1 MRWWWTLVL
10 LCLGMFYFSPKAASS
25 PLQKADWIVVLG
37 AAQYNGAPSAI
48 LRNRLEAALRL
59 YRQGY
64 APRIAVTGGRRPGD
78 RYSEGEVGCRY
89 LQARGVPTSALYC
102 EKESR
107 RTWENLSNI
116 AAVIGKSRVIVVTD
130 EPHLPRALILAEQ
143 IGLKATGYAVRGQF
157 KESYWQRESWLAA
170 LARLGVR

>member
-1 MRWWWTLVL
+1 MRGWLMVMLVGLGL
-10 LCLGMFYFSPKAASS
+10 LAFSPKAASG

-37 AAQYNGAPSAI
+37 AAQYNGEPSTI
-48 LRNRLEAALRL
+48 FRNRLEAALRL

-64 APRIAVTGGRRPGD
+64 ASRIAVTGGRRPGD
-78 RYSEGEVGCRY
+78 LHSEGEVGCRY
-89 LQARGVPTSALYC
+89 LQERGVPPRALYC

-116 AAVIGKSRVIVVTD
+116 APVVGRSPIIVVTD

-143 IGLKATGYAVRGQF
+143 IGLKATGFAVQGQF
-157 KESYWQRESWLAA
+157 KASYWQREALAA
-170 LARLGVR
+170 LLARLGVR

>member
-1 MRWWWTLVL
+1 MRWWLAAL
-10 LCLGMFYFSPKAASS
+10 SIGLGMLVFSPKAASS
-25 PLQKADWIVVLG
+25 TLQKADWIVVLG
-37 AAQYNGAPSAI
+37 AAQYNGEPSTI

-89 LQARGVPTSALYC
+89 LQARGVPRSALYC
-102 EKESR
+102 EQESR

-116 AAVIGKSRVIVVTD
+116 APIIGNSKTIIVTD

-143 IGLKATGYAVRGQF
+143 VGLKATGFAVRGQF

-170 LARLGVR
+170 LARLGLR

>member
-1 MRWWWTLVL
+1 MRWWLAAL
-10 LCLGMFYFSPKAASS
+10 FIGLGMLVFSPKAASGA
-25 PLQKADWIVVLG
+25 LQKADWIVVLG
-37 AAQYNGAPSAI
+37 AAQLNGEPSII

-64 APRIAVTGGRRPGD
+64 APRIAATGGRRPGD

-89 LQARGVPTSALYC
+89 LQNRGVPRSALHC
-102 EKESR
+102 EQQSR
-107 RTWENLSNI
+107 STWENLNNI
-116 AAVIGKSRVIVVTD
+116 APVIGHAKTIIVTD

-143 IGLKATGYAVRGQF
+143 IGLNATGFAVQGRF

>member
-1 MRWWWTLVL
+1 MRWWLAVVLVG
-10 LCLGMFYFSPKAASS
+10 LGMLVFSPRAVSS
-25 PLQKADWIVVLG
+25 TLQKADWIVVLG
-37 AAQYNGAPSAI
+37 AAQYNGEPSII

-89 LQARGVPTSALYC
+89 LQARGVARSALYC
-102 EKESR
+102 ERQSR

-116 AAVIGKSRVIVVTD
+116 APIIGDSRAIIVTD

-143 IGLKATGYAVRGQF
+143 IGLKATGFAVRGQF
-157 KESYWQRESWLAA
+157 KESYWQRESLLAA
-170 LARLGVR
+170 LARLGLR

>member
-1 MRWWWTLVL
+1 MRWVWVLVL
-10 LCLGMFYFSPKAASS
+10 LSLGLLYFSPKAVSS

-37 AAQYNGAPSAI
+37 AAQYNGEPSVI
-48 LRNRLEAALRL
+48 FRNRLEAALRL

-89 LQARGVPTSALYC
+89 LQTKGVPRSALYC
-102 EKESR
+102 EQQSR
-107 RTWENLSNI
+107 RTVENLSNVAPI
-116 AAVIGKSRVIVVTD
+116 IGQSSVILVTD

-143 IGLKATGYAVRGQF
+143 LGIKASGFAVRGHF
-157 KESYWQRESWLAA
+157 KESYWQRESLLAV

>member
-1 MRWWWTLVL
+1 MRWWT
-10 LCLGMFYFSPKAASS
+10 LGMLFLGLVFFSPKAASGS
-25 PLQKADWIVVLG
+25 LQKADWIVVLG
-37 AAQYNGAPSAI
+37 AAQYNGVPSVI
-48 LRNRLEAALRL
+48 FRNRLEAALHL

-89 LQARGVPTSALYC
+89 LQARGVPRSVLYC

-116 AAVIGKSRVIVVTD
+116 APIIGKAQVIIVTD

-143 IGLKATGYAVRGQF
+143 IGLRATGFAVWGQF
-157 KESYWQRESWLAA
+157 KEAYWQRESWLAA

>member
-1 MRWWWTLVL
+1 MRWWWTLGL
-10 LCLGMFYFSPKAASS
+10 LFLGLLFFSPKAASS
-25 PLQKADWIVVLG
+25 PLQKADWIAVLG
-37 AAQYNGAPSAI
+37 AAQYNGEPSVI

-78 RYSEGEVGCRY
+78 RFSEGEVGCRY
-89 LQARGVPTSALYC
+89 LQARGIPRSVLYC
-102 EKESR
+102 EQESR

-116 AAVIGKSRVIVVTD
+116 APIIGKSKVIIVTD
-130 EPHLPRALILAEQ
+130 EPHLPRALILAEHL
-143 IGLKATGYAVRGQF
+143 GLQASGFAVRGQF
-157 KESYWQRESWLAA
+157 KETYWQRESWLAV